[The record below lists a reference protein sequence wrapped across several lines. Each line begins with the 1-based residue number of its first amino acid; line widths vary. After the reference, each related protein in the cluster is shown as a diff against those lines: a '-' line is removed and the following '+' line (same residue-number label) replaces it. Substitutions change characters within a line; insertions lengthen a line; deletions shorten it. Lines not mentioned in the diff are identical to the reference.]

1 MSSDSLFFFFFF
13 FLHEVLVKVLQE
25 EGWVVCRAFKKRI
38 TGQTKNV
45 EGWDSSYFYDE
56 SSGVSSVIDP
66 LDYITRQ
73 PQNFLAGQNFLCK
86 QEIEAD
92 NLSFMQ
98 SDSFVQL
105 PQLESPSLPLIK
117 RPSSSMSLISENN
130 EEEILEQTKGCNN
143 GAKKVT
149 DWRALD
155 KFVASQLSQDQERF
169 EGDGESNFGTHEDSD
184 MAALLLLQ
192 SSNTSIRDH
201 DEGSRLMNGLLNPSS
216 DCDIGICIFEK

>member
-1 MSSDSLFFFFFF
+1 MKFCVSNF
-13 FLHEVLVKVLQE
+13 FLHESWVKVSQE
-25 EGWVVCRAFKKRI
+25 EGWVVCRAFKKRT
-38 TGQTKNV
+38 TGQTKNI
-45 EGWDSSYFYDE
+45 EGWDSSYLYEE
-56 SSGVSSVIDP
+56 SSGVSSVVDP

-73 PQNFLAGQNFLCK
+73 PQNFLAAQNFLCK

-92 NLSFMQ
+92 NLNFMQ

-117 RPSSSMSLISENN
+117 RPSSSISLISENN
-130 EEEILEQTKGCNN
+130 EEEILEQNKGCSNVNN
-143 GAKKVT
+143 AQKVT

-155 KFVASQLSQDQERF
+155 KFVASQLSQDQDRSF
-169 EGDGESNFGTHEDSD
+169 EGDDQDSED

-192 SSNTSIRDH
+192 SSSSSRSDH
-201 DEGSRLMNGLLNPSS
+201 EGNKLMNGFLNPTS

>member
-1 MSSDSLFFFFFF
+1 MSNF
-13 FLHEVLVKVLQE
+13 FLTGRNFVWVKVLQE
-25 EGWVVCRAFKKRI
+25 EGWVVCRAFKKRT

-45 EGWDSSYFYDE
+45 EGWDSSYMYEE
-56 SSGVSSVIDP
+56 SSGVSSVVDP

-73 PQNFLAGQNFLCK
+73 PQNFLAAQNLLCK

-117 RPSSSMSLISENN
+117 RPSSSISLISENN
-130 EEEILEQTKGCNN
+130 EEEVLNN
-143 GAKKVT
+143 AKKVT

-155 KFVASQLSQDQERF
+155 KFVASQLSQDQDRSF
-169 EGDGESNFGTHEDSD
+169 EGDDQDSED

-192 SSNTSIRDH
+192 SSSSSRSDH
-201 DEGSRLMNGLLNPSS
+201 EANKLMNGFLNPSS